1 MKPLSLLTILS
12 ILLLYPT
19 HAMAQIEKKDSVSIN
34 EPAPV
39 ASPRL
44 SLSSLTDGIVRS
56 IKFTGEEIKKAG
68 AKLNTIDTTYISPNK
83 YNLAFMLEQS
93 SWYEHYRLG
102 SNDGQSLNFAPNIN
116 TKLGVYF
123 GWRWIFLGL
132 SFDIKDLIGKGK
144 EKAPRKEIVFNLYSA
159 KFGVDLC
166 AKFGVDLYYRKTG
179 SDFKLS
185 SYEKFN
191 LSQNYVN
198 TQFNGFQSNI
208 KGLNAYW
215 IFNHKRFSYP
225 AAYSQSTNQRKS
237 CGSLLAGFSYSQHN
251 ISFDHTQLPEEMQ
264 QQLSPS
270 LKFHSLRYTDYN
282 LSVGYG
288 YNWVFARNCLLNIS
302 LLPAI
307 AYKKA
312 RINDQPTQSGADWA
326 QWIRDINFDLI
337 TRAGITWNNSKY
349 YVGASLVL
357 HTYDYRKPTFS
368 MTNSFGSLRIYMGFN
383 FWKKKEYREKK
394 E

>member
-12 ILLLYPT
+12 VLLLYPMHT
-19 HAMAQIEKKDSVSIN
+19 IAQVEKKDSVSIN

-44 SLSSLTDGIVRS
+44 SLSSLTNGIVRS

-159 KFGVDLC
+159 KFGVDL
-166 AKFGVDLYYRKTG
+166 YYRKTG

-191 LSQNYVN
+191 LSQNYTN

-270 LKFHSLRYTDYN
+270 LRFHSLRYTDYN

-288 YNWVFARNCLLNIS
+288 YNWVFAKNCLLNIS

-312 RINDQPTQSGADWA
+312 RINDQLLKAEPIA

-357 HTYDYRKPTFS
+357 HTYDYRKPSFS

>member
-12 ILLLYPT
+12 ILLFYPT
-19 HAMAQIEKKDSVSIN
+19 HTMAQVEKKDSVSIN

-159 KFGVDLC
+159 KFGVDL
-166 AKFGVDLYYRKTG
+166 YYRKTG

-191 LSQNYVN
+191 LSQSYTN

-312 RINDQPTQSGADWA
+312 RINDQPTQSGTDWA

-349 YVGASLVL
+349 YRASHIRLPETHFL
-357 HTYDYRKPTFS
+357 YDQFFRKPAHLHGIQF
-368 MTNSFGSLRIYMGFN
+368 LEKERIP
-383 FWKKKEYREKK
+383 
-394 E
+394 

>member
-1 MKPLSLLTILS
+1 MTILS
-12 ILLLYPT
+12 VLLLYPT
-19 HAMAQIEKKDSVSIN
+19 HTMAQIEKKDSMSIN

-159 KFGVDLC
+159 KFGVDL
-166 AKFGVDLYYRKTG
+166 YYRKTG
-179 SDFKLS
+179 SDF
-185 SYEKFN
+185 
-191 LSQNYVN
+191 
-198 TQFNGFQSNI
+198 NI

-288 YNWVFARNCLLNIS
+288 YNWVFAKNCLLNIS

-312 RINDQPTQSGADWA
+312 RINDQPTQSGTDWA

-368 MTNSFGSLRIYMGFN
+368 MTNS
-383 FWKKKEYREKK
+383 
-394 E
+394 

>member
-1 MKPLSLLTILS
+1 M
-12 ILLLYPT
+12 
-19 HAMAQIEKKDSVSIN
+19 
-34 EPAPV
+34 
-39 ASPRL
+39 
-44 SLSSLTDGIVRS
+44 
-56 IKFTGEEIKKAG
+56 EI
-68 AKLNTIDTTYISPNK
+68 I
-83 YNLAFMLEQS
+83 
-93 SWYEHYRLG
+93 
-102 SNDGQSLNFAPNIN
+102 
-116 TKLGVYF
+116 
-123 GWRWIFLGL
+123 
-132 SFDIKDLIGKGK
+132 
-144 EKAPRKEIVFNLYSA
+144 FNLKHAVLSVIV
-159 KFGVDLC
+159 G
-166 AKFGVDLYYRKTG
+166 THT
-179 SDFKLS
+179 DFS
-185 SYEKFN
+185 FSHRDA
-191 LSQNYVN
+191 V
-198 TQFNGFQSNI
+198 I

-264 QQLSPS
+264 QQLSSS

-282 LSVGYG
+282 LSIGYG
-288 YNWVFARNCLLNIS
+288 YNWVFAKNCLLNVS

-312 RINDQPTQSGADWA
+312 RINDQPTQSGTDWA
-326 QWIRDINFDLI
+326 QWIKDINFDLI

-357 HTYDYRKPTFS
+357 HTYDYRKPSFS

>member
-1 MKPLSLLTILS
+1 
-12 ILLLYPT
+12 
-19 HAMAQIEKKDSVSIN
+19 
-34 EPAPV
+34 
-39 ASPRL
+39 
-44 SLSSLTDGIVRS
+44 
-56 IKFTGEEIKKAG
+56 
-68 AKLNTIDTTYISPNK
+68 
-83 YNLAFMLEQS
+83 
-93 SWYEHYRLG
+93 
-102 SNDGQSLNFAPNIN
+102 
-116 TKLGVYF
+116 
-123 GWRWIFLGL
+123 
-132 SFDIKDLIGKGK
+132 
-144 EKAPRKEIVFNLYSA
+144 
-159 KFGVDLC
+159 
-166 AKFGVDLYYRKTG
+166 
-179 SDFKLS
+179 
-185 SYEKFN
+185 
-191 LSQNYVN
+191 
-198 TQFNGFQSNI
+198 
-208 KGLNAYW
+208 
-215 IFNHKRFSYP
+215 
-225 AAYSQSTNQRKS
+225 
-237 CGSLLAGFSYSQHN
+237 
-251 ISFDHTQLPEEMQ
+251 MQ

-288 YNWVFARNCLLNIS
+288 YNWVFAKNCLLNIS

-312 RINDQPTQSGADWA
+312 RINDQPTQSGTDWA

>member
-1 MKPLSLLTILS
+1 
-12 ILLLYPT
+12 
-19 HAMAQIEKKDSVSIN
+19 MAQVEKKDSVSIN

-56 IKFTGEEIKKAG
+56 IKYTGEEIKKAG

-159 KFGVDLC
+159 KFGVDL
-166 AKFGVDLYYRKTG
+166 YYRKTG
-179 SDFKLS
+179 SNFKLS

-191 LSQNYVN
+191 LSQSYTN

-264 QQLSPS
+264 QQLSSS

-288 YNWVFARNCLLNIS
+288 YNWVFAKNCLLNVS

-312 RINDQPTQSGADWA
+312 RINDQPTQSGTDWA
-326 QWIRDINFDLI
+326 QWIKDINFDLI

-357 HTYDYRKPTFS
+357 HTYDYRKPSFS

>member
-1 MKPLSLLTILS
+1 
-12 ILLLYPT
+12 
-19 HAMAQIEKKDSVSIN
+19 MAQVEKKDSMSIN

-159 KFGVDLC
+159 KFGVDL
-166 AKFGVDLYYRKTG
+166 YYRKTG

-191 LSQNYVN
+191 LSQSYTN

-288 YNWVFARNCLLNIS
+288 YNWVFAKNCLLNIS

-312 RINDQPTQSGADWA
+312 RINDQPTQSEPIGH
-326 QWIRDINFDLI
+326 N
-337 TRAGITWNNSKY
+337 G
-349 YVGASLVL
+349 
-357 HTYDYRKPTFS
+357 
-368 MTNSFGSLRIYMGFN
+368 
-383 FWKKKEYREKK
+383 
-394 E
+394 